1 MLALLS
7 LPAQGAPRYQVC
19 DFTCAEPAN
28 ASWLAC
34 RAEKCTPRLPEDL
47 CADGS
52 EPTLTPEPGAKEG
65 EGRAVAG
72 PAECAEAGVPALGSF
87 AERCELCLSLAQGAI
102 NLARR
107 PARVDVHAHSRAAA
121 VPARAA
127 RAACRGTALGRPPR
141 RAPRLGAALRR
152 DLSRRRQRPERPA
165 GRKACPTVRHRGTC
179 RRELTPSELSELG
192 PSALCERAGREV
204 ASLLPTVRTCRML
217 PEACAEAVAS
227 WQNRTCPLVFE
238 PLTRGASM
246 GQMMSAQQA
255 ACGRL
260 LTQRPG
266 SGVHEAEVCPAL
278 RDIGGRIMSI
288 AGLVA
293 AALFAAQL
301 NHF

>member
-1 MLALLS
+1 MPWHRPWPASATRPEAWGGPAARPLA
-7 LPAQGAPRYQVC
+7 PKAAAGAPSRPEGLRY
-19 DFTCAEPAN
+19 
-28 ASWLAC
+28 
-34 RAEKCTPRLPEDL
+34 
-47 CADGS
+47 
-52 EPTLTPEPGAKEG
+52 
-65 EGRAVAG
+65 
-72 PAECAEAGVPALGSF
+72 
-87 AERCELCLSLAQGAI
+87 
-102 NLARR
+102 
-107 PARVDVHAHSRAAA
+107 RAA
-121 VPARAA
+121 PW
-127 RAACRGTALGRPPR
+127 
-141 RAPRLGAALRR
+141 
-152 DLSRRRQRPERPA
+152 
-165 GRKACPTVRHRGTC
+165 HR

-227 WQNRTCPLVFE
+227 WQNSTCPLVFE

>member
-1 MLALLS
+1 M
-7 LPAQGAPRYQVC
+7 
-19 DFTCAEPAN
+19 
-28 ASWLAC
+28 
-34 RAEKCTPRLPEDL
+34 
-47 CADGS
+47 
-52 EPTLTPEPGAKEG
+52 
-65 EGRAVAG
+65 
-72 PAECAEAGVPALGSF
+72 
-87 AERCELCLSLAQGAI
+87 
-102 NLARR
+102 
-107 PARVDVHAHSRAAA
+107 
-121 VPARAA
+121 
-127 RAACRGTALGRPPR
+127 
-141 RAPRLGAALRR
+141 
-152 DLSRRRQRPERPA
+152 
-165 GRKACPTVRHRGTC
+165 RHRGTC

-278 RDIGGRIMSI
+278 RDVGARIMSI